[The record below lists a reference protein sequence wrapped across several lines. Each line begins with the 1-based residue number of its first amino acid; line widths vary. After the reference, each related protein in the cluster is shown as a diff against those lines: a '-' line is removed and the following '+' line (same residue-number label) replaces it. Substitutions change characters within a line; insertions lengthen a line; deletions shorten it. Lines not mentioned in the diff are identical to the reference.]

1 MRRIIWIAG
10 LASGILI
17 GSNFFLSENLSG
29 PNYDSMELRGY
40 LSMFIIF
47 ALSLFLGVRQ
57 VDKSKYD
64 GHIKF
69 SQAFVASLYIVLIAS
84 IVYTL
89 MWEIYFQNNGD
100 AFVDGFIDN
109 VEKTLRNSD
118 LDADTIES
126 RLAAQSQVME
136 SYRES
141 LMVRFSLT
149 MTEIFPIGLLMS
161 LLNGGLQSFI
171 ARKKE
176 SKA

>member
-1 MRRIIWIAG
+1 
-10 LASGILI
+10 
-17 GSNFFLSENLSG
+17 
-29 PNYDSMELRGY
+29 
-40 LSMFIIF
+40 
-47 ALSLFLGVRQ
+47 
-57 VDKSKYD
+57 
-64 GHIKF
+64 
-69 SQAFVASLYIVLIAS
+69 
-84 IVYTL
+84 
-89 MWEIYFQNNGD
+89 
-100 AFVDGFIDN
+100 
-109 VEKTLRNSD
+109 